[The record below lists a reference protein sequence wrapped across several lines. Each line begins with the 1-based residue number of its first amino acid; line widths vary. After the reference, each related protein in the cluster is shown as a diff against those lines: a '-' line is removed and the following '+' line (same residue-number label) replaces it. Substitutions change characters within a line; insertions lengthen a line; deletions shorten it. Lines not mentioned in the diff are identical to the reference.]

1 MLIRAITE
9 QNRFIESTKKQK
21 SNEENNLNA
30 VEGNGEGSYN
40 WLQNDRNSSR
50 SSSGSIGNDKNNKKL
65 GKSDHKEDNAVQMPI
80 SNTKKSFQIT
90 TTEYNIEGKLLRQFY
105 DLAVS
110 LLVQTLP
117 EIQWILNNDI
127 KQN

>member
-1 MLIRAITE
+1 MLLIRAITE

-40 WLQNDRNSSR
+40 WLQNDGNSSR

-90 TTEYNIEGKLLRQFY
+90 PTEYNIEGKLLR
-105 DLAVS
+105 
-110 LLVQTLP
+110 
-117 EIQWILNNDI
+117 
-127 KQN
+127 